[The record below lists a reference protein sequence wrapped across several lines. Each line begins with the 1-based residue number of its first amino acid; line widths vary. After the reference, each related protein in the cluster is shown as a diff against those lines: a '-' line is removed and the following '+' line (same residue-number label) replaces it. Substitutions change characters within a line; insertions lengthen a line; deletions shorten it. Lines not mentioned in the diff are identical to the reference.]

1 MSGVRGSGPAR
12 PRLLNSLVM
21 PDYAL
26 MPVTDVI
33 RDDARSTDRTLDV
46 AMEFRCTKPKFPT
59 PIQLR

>member
-1 MSGVRGSGPAR
+1 
-12 PRLLNSLVM
+12 M

-33 RDDARSTDRTLDV
+33 LDDARSTDRTLDV